1 MEPPGLFREHAQT
14 VGDMNKGH
22 CTDPQSVGVGLSDG
36 GRVAI
41 ILR

>member
-1 MEPPGLFREHAQT
+1 MEPPNLFREHAQT
-14 VGDMNKGH
+14 VGDMSKSH
-22 CTDPQSVGVGLSDG
+22 STDFPQVGVGLSDG